1 MKRIIAATMGVMA
14 MLGVGGIGAIT
25 AAPTASAECGN
36 FMMWGNGG
44 GNCDGPIAAD
54 GSFQRC
60 TTVFVFGIGGTHCF
74 TVPGPPPVGPPQP
87 APPMQPIPIIP
98 A

>member
-60 TTVFVFGIGGTHCF
+60 T
-74 TVPGPPPVGPPQP
+74 PPVGPPPP

>member
-36 FMMWGNGG
+36 FMMWGK
-44 GNCDGPIAAD
+44 AD

-60 TTVFVFGIGGTHCF
+60 TTVFVFGIGGTNCF
-74 TVPGPPPVGPPQP
+74 TVPGPPPVGPPPP